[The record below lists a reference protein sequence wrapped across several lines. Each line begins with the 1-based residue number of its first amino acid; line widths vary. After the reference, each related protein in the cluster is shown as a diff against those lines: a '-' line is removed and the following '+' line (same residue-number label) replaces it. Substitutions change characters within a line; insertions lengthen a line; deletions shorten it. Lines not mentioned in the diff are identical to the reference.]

1 MRRVLMCAVTGL
13 IGVQQM
19 RIAVNIPAYRLDVYV
34 ADSLVRSMKIAPGMP
49 AYPTP
54 RGTFAITSIEW
65 NPWWIPPNSPWA
77 AKEHTMRPGPAN
89 PMGRVKLNFRPL
101 YFLHGTPLAASI
113 GSAASH
119 GCIRLRSA
127 DAIDLARLVH
137 GFGSPELTA
146 DDIDRLATDTATT
159 RLLVLDRSVPLEIR
173 YELAEVRAGRL
184 TVYRDVYGLAAHSPS
199 NRVYEALA
207 ANGVDTTLVDS
218 SRIRALLRRIAPAGT
233 TIAIDSLLRR
243 PPASMTSVS
252 VARSSNQSSV
262 RAWVTTKL

>member
-1 MRRVLMCAVTGL
+1 MRRALMCAMSGL

-34 ADSLVRSMKIAPGMP
+34 ADSLTRSMKIAPGMP
-49 AYPTP
+49 SHPTP
-54 RGTFAITSIEW
+54 RGIFAITSVEW

-77 AKEHTMRPGPAN
+77 AEERPMRPGPTN

-119 GCIRLRSA
+119 GCIRLKSA

-146 DDIDRLATDTATT
+146 DDIERLAADSVTT
-159 RLLVLDRSVPLEIR
+159 RTVTLDRPVPIEIR
-173 YELAEVRAGRL
+173 YDLAEVRAGRL
-184 TVYRDVYGLAAHSPS
+184 TVYRDVYGLVPHALRE
-199 NRVYEALA
+199 RVYSALA
-207 ANGVDTTLVDS
+207 ENGVDTTLVDS
-218 SRIRALLRRIAPAGT
+218 ARIGALLRRIGPSGN
-233 TIAIDSLLRR
+233 TIAIDSLRR
-243 PPASMTSVS
+243 TSD
-252 VARSSNQSSV
+252 AR
-262 RAWVTTKL
+262 